1 MQGALTSAWHA
12 RDGFRHGTNLKAWL
26 STILR
31 NDFYSQRRRSWR
43 QMSWDEAKADRI
55 ATPDDPQ
62 YWALELSDAT
72 RGLNE
77 LPAGQREA
85 LIGGGRRRSFLR
97 RSRDSV
103 RGSPWERQNFFS
115 ALIWLRILAQF
126 ALKRFRESHPENFV
140 FASQLKAVAAT
151 FRRRILPRI
160 ASSPTSDT
168 ADAIRAVVALA
179 GGKIGEGEFAA
190 WLRLHI
196 NRI

>member
-1 MQGALTSAWHA
+1 
-12 RDGFRHGTNLKAWL
+12 
-26 STILR
+26 
-31 NDFYSQRRRSWR
+31 
-43 QMSWDEAKADRI
+43 MSWDEAKADRI

-85 LIGGGRRRSFLR
+85 LILVGVGGLSYEEAATLR
-97 RSRDSV
+97 EV
-103 RGSPWERQNFFS
+103 PRGSAKIFS
-115 ALIWLRILAQF
+115 ALIWLTLLAQF